1 MKIKVNGITMH
12 VVDEGEGAPVLLVHG
27 FPDSSRAW
35 RHQIP
40 ALTGAGFRCI
50 APDMRGY
57 GETDAPQDV
66 AAYAIPE
73 SEKDLLELL
82 DQLELE
88 RVQLVAH
95 DWGAALGW
103 YFAGMNPDRVER
115 YATLQIGHG
124 SNHFAGREESRQRSW
139 YILFFLLE
147 GIAEEQLQ
155 REDWLMFRE
164 WMAAYPD
171 AEQAI
176 ADFSRPGR
184 LTAALN
190 WYRANFDPS
199 AFFGSAPYSTP
210 SVKCPTMGIWSPG
223 EKFLTEHQILASP
236 QYVDNTWR
244 YERILGASHWV
255 QLDQSERVNELLLDF
270 LDATVMTKTGAPA
283 GPGSKP

>member
-1 MKIKVNGITMH
+1 VKIEVNG
-12 VVDEGEGAPVLLVHG
+12 VNLNVLDEGEGAPVLMLHG

-40 ALTGAGFRCI
+40 ALTAAGFRCI
-50 APDMRGY
+50 APDLRGF
-57 GETDAPQDV
+57 GESEAPTEV

-73 SEKDLLELL
+73 IEQDLLALL
-82 DQLELE
+82 DELGLE

-103 YFAGMNPDRVER
+103 YFAGLNPDRVER

-124 SNHFAGREESRQRSW
+124 ANHFAGREESRQRSW

-147 GIAEEQLQ
+147 GTAEEQL
-155 REDWLMFRE
+155 RRDDWVMFRE
-164 WMAAYPD
+164 WMGSHPD

-190 WYRANFDPS
+190 WYRANFDPA
-199 AFFGSAPYSTP
+199 AFFGVAPYQTP
-210 SVKCPTMGIWSPG
+210 GVKCPTMGVWSPG

-236 QYVDNTWR
+236 QFVEGTWR

-255 QLDQSERVNELLLDF
+255 QLDQPEKVNELLLDF
-270 LDATVMTKTGAPA
+270 LEADPAPTADAPA
-283 GPGSKP
+283 GAAAA

>member
-1 MKIKVNGITMH
+1 MKIEVNGINLN
-12 VVDEGEGAPVLLVHG
+12 VVDEGQGAPVLMLHG
-27 FPDSSRAW
+27 FPDGSRAW

-40 ALTGAGFRCI
+40 ALTAAGFRCI
-50 APDMRGY
+50 APDLRGF
-57 GETDAPQDV
+57 GESDAPEQV
-66 AAYAIPE
+66 SAYAIPE
-73 SEKDLLELL
+73 IEKDLLALL
-82 DQLELE
+82 DRLGLE

-103 YFAGMNPDRVER
+103 YFAGLNPDRVER

-164 WMAAYPD
+164 WMDTYPD

-176 ADFSRPGR
+176 KEFSRPGR

-190 WYRANFDPS
+190 WYRANFDPA
-199 AFFGSAPYSTP
+199 AFFGTAPYDVP
-210 SVKCPTMGIWSPG
+210 GVKCPTMGIWSPG

-255 QLDQSERVNELLLDF
+255 QLDEPEKVNRLLLDF
-270 LDATVMTKTGAPA
+270 LDASVMTETGAPA
-283 GPGSKP
+283 QPSVA

>member
-1 MKIKVNGITMH
+1 MKIAVNGINLN
-12 VVDEGEGAPVLLVHG
+12 VVDEGEGAPVLMLHG
-27 FPDSSRAW
+27 FPDGSRAW

-50 APDMRGY
+50 VPDLRGF
-57 GETDAPQDV
+57 GETDAPSEV
-66 AAYAIPE
+66 SAYAIPE
-73 SEKDLLELL
+73 IEKDLLELL
-82 DQLELE
+82 DHLGLE

-103 YFAGMNPDRVER
+103 YFAGLNPDRVER

-164 WMAAYPD
+164 WMDTYPD
-171 AEQAI
+171 AEEAI
-176 ADFSRPGR
+176 KDFSRPGR
-184 LTAALN
+184 LTAGLN

-199 AFFGSAPYSTP
+199 AFFGTAPYSVP
-210 SVKCPTMGIWSPG
+210 GVQCPTMGIWSPG

-236 QYVDNTWR
+236 QYVNNTWR
-244 YERILGASHWV
+244 YERVLGASHWV
-255 QLDQSERVNELLLDF
+255 QLDKPNEVNRLLLDF
-270 LDATVMTKTGAPA
+270 LDPTIMTATGAPA
-283 GPGSKP
+283 AGVV

>member
-1 MKIKVNGITMH
+1 MKIAVNGINLN
-12 VVDEGEGAPVLLVHG
+12 VVDEGEGAPVLMLHG
-27 FPDSSRAW
+27 FPDGSRAW
-35 RHQIP
+35 RNQIP

-50 APDMRGY
+50 VPDLRGF
-57 GETDAPQDV
+57 GESDAPTDV
-66 AAYAIPE
+66 SAYAIPE
-73 SEKDLLELL
+73 IEKDLLELL
-82 DQLELE
+82 DHLGLE

-103 YFAGMNPDRVER
+103 YFAGLNPDRVER

-164 WMAAYPD
+164 WMDTYPD
-171 AEQAI
+171 AEEAI

-184 LTAALN
+184 LTAGLN
-190 WYRANFDPS
+190 WYRANFDPA
-199 AFFGSAPYSTP
+199 AFFGTAPYNVP
-210 SVKCPTMGIWSPG
+210 GVQCPTMGVWSPG

-236 QYVDNTWR
+236 QYVNNTWR

-255 QLDQSERVNELLLDF
+255 QLDKPNEVNRLLLDF
-270 LDATVMTKTGAPA
+270 LDPTIMTATGAPID
-283 GPGSKP
+283 G

>member
-1 MKIKVNGITMH
+1 MKIEVNGINLN
-12 VVDEGEGAPVLLVHG
+12 VVDEGEGAPVLLLHG

-50 APDMRGY
+50 APDLRGY
-57 GETDAPQDV
+57 GATDAPEDV
-66 AAYAIPE
+66 SAYAIPE
-73 SEKDLLELL
+73 VEKDLLELL
-82 DQLELE
+82 DHLGLE

-103 YFAGMNPDRVER
+103 YFAGMNPERIER

-164 WMAAYPD
+164 WMATYPD

-210 SVKCPTMGIWSPG
+210 SVQCPTMGIWSPG
-223 EKFLTEHQILASP
+223 EKFVAEHQILGSP
-236 QYVDNTWR
+236 QYVENTWR

-255 QLDQSERVNELLLDF
+255 QLDEPEAVNRLLLDF
-270 LDATVMTKTGAPA
+270 LDPSVMTETGAPA
-283 GPGSKP
+283 GAAVA